1 MMGWLRTIPPDVLVY
16 EAALLLLAAAFVLY
30 ALVMR
35 SLLELIGRR
44 ILWLLPLAGSIL
56 LVAAAAIHG
65 FAALELTPMIPN
77 DPEIYR
83 ASMRLRMFSL
93 LCLTAC
99 GALSAI
105 VGWVYYHSMGD

>member
-1 MMGWLRTIPPDVLVY
+1 MSWLRSVPTDVLVY
-16 EAALLLLAAAFVLY
+16 EGALLLLAAAFVMY
-30 ALVMR
+30 ALVLR
-35 SLLELIGRR
+35 SLLALIGRR

-65 FAALELTPMIPN
+65 FAALELTPLIPN

-83 ASMRLRMFSL
+83 ASMRLRTFSL

-99 GALSAI
+99 GAFSAI
-105 VGWVYYHSMGD
+105 VGWIYYHSMGE

>member
-1 MMGWLRTIPPDVLVY
+1 MSWLRSIPTDVLVY
-16 EAALLLLAAAFVLY
+16 EGALLLLAAAFVLY
-30 ALVMR
+30 ALVLR
-35 SLLELIGRR
+35 GLLALIGRR

-83 ASMRLRMFSL
+83 ASMRLRTLSL

-99 GALSAI
+99 GTLSAI
-105 VGWVYYHSMGD
+105 AGWIYYHSMGD